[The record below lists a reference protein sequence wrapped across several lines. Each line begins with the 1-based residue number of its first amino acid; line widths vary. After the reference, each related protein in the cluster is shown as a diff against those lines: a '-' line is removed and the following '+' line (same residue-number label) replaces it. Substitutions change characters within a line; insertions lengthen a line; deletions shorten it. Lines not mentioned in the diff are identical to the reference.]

1 MKESELRERWKDVQ
15 RMIESTKES
24 DFDRTLI
31 VPLAD
36 WNPSILSN
44 KRKRMLL
51 MIKEREI
58 ESETH
63 LARLLGRKRPNVV
76 ADLKLLEHYGL
87 IERIKRGRRTIP
99 KAKKTQIIIF

>member
-1 MKESELRERWKDVQ
+1 MKESELRERWKDIQ
-15 RMIESTKES
+15 RMIESTKDS
-24 DFDRTLI
+24 DLDRTLI

-87 IERIKRGRRTIP
+87 IERIKQGRRTIP
-99 KAKKTQIIIF
+99 IARKTQIIIY